1 MRGRFLA
8 DLNISPL
15 TVAELRR
22 HGWDVMRSSQLV
34 PATAPDTE
42 IFELA
47 RRDGFVVITQ
57 DLDYSTLLALSGH
70 AKPSLVTL
78 RLTDSSPDSVT
89 GRLLAVL
96 PLLETGLA
104 EGCAATVEDE
114 AVRVRKLPIGSS
126 RRSAAPLLIS

>member
-22 HGWDVMRSSQLV
+22 RGWEVARSSDLV
-34 PATAPDTE
+34 LATAPDME

-47 RRDGFVVITQ
+47 RREGFVVITQ

-70 AKPSLVTL
+70 YKPSLVTL
-78 RLTDSSPDSVT
+78 RLTDSSPESVIR
-89 GRLLAVL
+89 RLLAVL
-96 PLLETGLA
+96 PLLEAALS
-104 EGCAATVEDE
+104 EGCAATIEDE
-114 AVRVRKLPIGSS
+114 AVRVRKLPIGSG
-126 RRSAAPLLIS
+126 RSGPQAP